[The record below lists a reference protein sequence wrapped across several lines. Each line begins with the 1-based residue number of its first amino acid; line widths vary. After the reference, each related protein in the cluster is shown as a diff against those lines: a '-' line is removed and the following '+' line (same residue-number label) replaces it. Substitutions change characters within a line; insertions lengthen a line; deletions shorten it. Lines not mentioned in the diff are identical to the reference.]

1 MAYLN
6 SPCKGICHTRE
17 FDGVLMC
24 CGCLRYPREI
34 EDWFHMTDDQ
44 RHHILK
50 ALSHRNS
57 KQWRLMNPNRQFSTT
72 YNVKV

>member
-6 SPCKGICHTRE
+6 SHCKGICHTRE

-50 ALSHRNS
+50 ALPHRNS
-57 KQWRLMNPNRQFSTT
+57 KQWRLMNPNRQFPTT
-72 YNVKV
+72 FNAKV